1 MLVANITVP
10 LFRDHFWHFHI
21 KKFQWKMTREGI
33 FWIILWKP
41 KLSRHM
47 KLNAT
52 NIVLLLQE
60 TTQKYQKLTDY

>member
-1 MLVANITVP
+1 
-10 LFRDHFWHFHI
+10 
-21 KKFQWKMTREGI
+21 MTREGSI
-33 FWIILWKP
+33 RLADADFFWIILWKP

-60 TTQKYQKLTDY
+60 TTQKY